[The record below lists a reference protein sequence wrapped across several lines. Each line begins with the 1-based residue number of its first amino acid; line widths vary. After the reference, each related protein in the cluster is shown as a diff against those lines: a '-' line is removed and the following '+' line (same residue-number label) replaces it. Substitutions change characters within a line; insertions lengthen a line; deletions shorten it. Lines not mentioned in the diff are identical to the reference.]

1 MSASNPDPE
10 TGLISLFDPAFAA
23 CPQPVYRRALSR
35 CPVTRAAFTNSPVI
49 SRYEDV
55 VWCLRHPEVFSS
67 EMSLALALGTE
78 RPMIPQQ
85 IDPPAQ
91 TRYRRLL
98 DPHFSRR
105 KMEALVPSIRSSA
118 ISFCSLSCMSL
129 AVFSIFWR
137 LPRSFMPLHSPWLL
151 KRALR

>member
-1 MSASNPDPE
+1 MPAERIDP
-10 TGLISLFDPAFAA
+10 TAAKVNLFDPKLASA
-23 CPQPVYRRALSR
+23 PQPLYADLRAR
-35 CPVTRAAFTNSPVI
+35 CPVARSSYKGSPVV

-55 VWCLRHPEVFSS
+55 ARGLRQPELFSS
-67 EMSLALALGTE
+67 AMEKEMALGTE

-105 KMEALVPSIRSSA
+105 KMEALAPAIRAEANRLIDRFEARGECEIDSEFAVPLPCSA
-118 ISFCSLSCMSL
+118 FLSLL
-129 AVFSIFWR
+129 G
-137 LPRSFMPLHSPWLL
+137 LP
-151 KRALR
+151 